1 MRATKWACLVLVLVG
16 TSVFADGD
24 KALEGK
30 WQVVSITKSGAA
42 DATWTDAIREHTG
55 DKYTM
60 AKAGGKSVTGT
71 MKVDAA
77 KKTIDTMPAEGT
89 YKGKTLL
96 GIYEVEGDTLKIC
109 FAEPGKDRPTK
120 IASSADS
127 GTTVAVYKK
136 VK

>member
-1 MRATKWACLVLVLVG
+1 VVCFSSTVL
-16 TSVFADGD
+16 ADD

-30 WQVVSITKSGAA
+30 WKVVSVTKNGTA
-42 DATWTDAIREHTG
+42 DAVWTDAIREHTG

-60 AKAGGKSVTGT
+60 AKEGGKSVSGS
-71 MKVDAA
+71 MKIDTA
-77 KKTIDTMPAEGT
+77 KMTIDTMPNEGT

-96 GIYEVEGDTLKIC
+96 GIYELDGDTLKIC

-120 IASSADS
+120 IATATDS

>member
-1 MRATKWACLVLVLVG
+1 MRIAKWACVCLLAISGLA
-16 TSVFADGD
+16 SADGD
-24 KALEGK
+24 NALEGK
-30 WQVVSITKSGAA
+30 WQVVSVTKNGTA
-42 DATWTDAIREHTG
+42 DATWSDAIREHVG
-55 DKYTM
+55 AKYTM

-71 MKVDAA
+71 MKIDAA
-77 KKTIDTMPAEGT
+77 KKTIDTMPGEGT

-96 GIYEVEGDTLKIC
+96 GIYEIDGDTLKIC

-120 IASSADS
+120 IATGPDS